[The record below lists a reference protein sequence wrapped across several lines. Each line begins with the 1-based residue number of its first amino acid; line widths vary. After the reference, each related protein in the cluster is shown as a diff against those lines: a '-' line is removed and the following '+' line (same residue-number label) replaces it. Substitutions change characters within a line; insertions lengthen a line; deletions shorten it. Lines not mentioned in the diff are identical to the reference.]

1 MIKAKYTVVLK
12 TIMDDPEG
20 RKKLDQALST
30 YPLYIKKSPE
40 EFIPAYIPTRQ
51 ELNEKILR
59 YYKYREIGFETV
71 GRFLDELETAMLEI
85 MPKYNLL
92 FLTAD
97 QDFNIIW
104 NVDYKRTID
113 RNQQGSNE
121 ANTSGTDTQD
131 TSTTATDSTTTGNNV
146 ESSSKQVKTQTPQD
160 KLSIPAEAID
170 TVDYADEA
178 NWGKDKSNASGT
190 SSSNGSSTAKGTTTR
205 NDTIK
210 GSNTEKETTL
220 ETTKGNFGVVSSQD
234 LVLKFRETIRNIEQE
249 IINDP
254 RIAELFMLL
263 Y

>member
-20 RKKLDQALST
+20 RRKLDQALST
-30 YPLYIKKSPE
+30 YPLYIKRSAE

-71 GRFLDELETAMLEI
+71 GRFLDELETAMVEI

-92 FLTAD
+92 FLSAD
-97 QDFNIIW
+97 QDFNITY

-113 RNQQGSNE
+113 RNQTGSNE
-121 ANTSGTDTQD
+121 GGSSGTDTQD
-131 TSTTATDSTTTGNNV
+131 TTTTATDSTTTGNNV
-146 ESSSKQVKTQTPQD
+146 ESNTKQVKSTEPQGR
-160 KLSIPAEAID
+160 LSIPADGID
-170 TVDYADEA
+170 TVDHADEA

-190 SSSNGSSTAKGTTTR
+190 STSNGNTTAKGTTTR
-205 NDTIK
+205 SDTVH
-210 GSNTEKETTL
+210 GSSTEKETTL
-220 ETTKGNFGVVSSQD
+220 ETTKGNFGVVSAQD

-254 RIAELFMLL
+254 RISELFMLV